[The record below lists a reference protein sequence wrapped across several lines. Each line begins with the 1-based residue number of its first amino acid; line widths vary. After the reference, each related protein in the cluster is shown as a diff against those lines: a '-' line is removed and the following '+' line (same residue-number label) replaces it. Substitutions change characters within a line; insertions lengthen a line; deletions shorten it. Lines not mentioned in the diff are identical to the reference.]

1 MTSVVQVIGCVYNN
15 PNLLELTDK
24 YIVTDEDFTDDFHRV
39 VFGAIYK
46 IHELGA
52 KTITL
57 ENINDFLSSRP
68 KSEAI
73 YKKQDGDKWL
83 MKVTDSAQTLSF
95 DYYYNRLK
103 KMTLLRVYDN
113 YGIDVTDI
121 YDPDLLDVKKSNF
134 KKTNWII

>member
-1 MTSVVQVIGCVYNN
+1 MGSKYVDMTSVVQVIGCVYNN
-15 PNLLELTDK
+15 PSLLELTDR

-73 YKKQDGDKWL
+73 YKNQDGDKWL
-83 MKVTDSAQTLSF
+83 MRVADSAQNLSF
-95 DYYYNRLK
+95 DYYYNQLK
-103 KMTLLRVYDN
+103 FVLYYIVY
-113 YGIDVTDI
+113 
-121 YDPDLLDVKKSNF
+121 S
-134 KKTNWII
+134 II